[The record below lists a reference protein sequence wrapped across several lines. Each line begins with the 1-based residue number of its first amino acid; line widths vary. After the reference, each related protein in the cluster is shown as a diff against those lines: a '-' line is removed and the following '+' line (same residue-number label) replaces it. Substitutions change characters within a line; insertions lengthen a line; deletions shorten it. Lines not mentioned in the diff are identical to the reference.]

1 MQDREDGQASEGKQ
15 PGDAGTVSMFKLRYC
30 FGRPALTL
38 TEEETKVYIQMMAA
52 LGQSPYDVYKVL

>member
-1 MQDREDGQASEGKQ
+1 MHGQNHGPEKEERRH
-15 PGDAGTVSMFKLRYC
+15 DADGTVSMFKLRYC

>member
-1 MQDREDGQASEGKQ
+1 MKEERRHDADGI
-15 PGDAGTVSMFKLRYC
+15 VSMYKLRYC